1 MGEGC
6 IPSPCYGHRKLET
19 MRKNTHTEAQATV
32 GGEIPGGFFMARQ
45 AVIAGGGKFCL
56 VETASREN
64 CILFRN
70 IFICNYGGFRLIP

>member
-6 IPSPCYGHRKLET
+6 IPSPCYDHRKLET
-19 MRKNTHTEAQATV
+19 MRKNTHTEAQAAV

-56 VETASREN
+56 VETASRDN

-70 IFICNYGGFRLIP
+70 IFIRNYGG